1 MEGIVKQASDSH
13 YWDLWNHQKLSSEFE
28 LKRRHILQMNQV
40 YQLFFFRH
48 RLVRPEV
55 QFFFFCYL
63 PQDLTNQ
70 LIELERHFNSLE
82 VNKFG
87 ENGGTHVGQRAL
99 QSRFRPSRY
108 IVCFYERQVNS
119 SYL

>member
-55 QFFFFCYL
+55 QFFFFATC
-63 PQDLTNQ
+63 PR
-70 LIELERHFNSLE
+70 I
-82 VNKFG
+82 
-87 ENGGTHVGQRAL
+87 
-99 QSRFRPSRY
+99 
-108 IVCFYERQVNS
+108 
-119 SYL
+119 